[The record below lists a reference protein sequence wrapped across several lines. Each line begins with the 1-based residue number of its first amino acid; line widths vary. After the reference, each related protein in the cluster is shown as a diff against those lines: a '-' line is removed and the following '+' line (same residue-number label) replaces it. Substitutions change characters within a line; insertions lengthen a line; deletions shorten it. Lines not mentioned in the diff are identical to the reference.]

1 MVVVLELAQR
11 PLPEVHPGFLLR
23 LGDLEAPRSSGVVAG
38 SVVAVVDSLLQGVE
52 DTVEGDIDDE
62 EAHTDVALDEVH
74 HRVALQPA
82 TSTNKHT

>member
-1 MVVVLELAQR
+1 MVVLELAQR
-11 PLPEVHPGFLLR
+11 PIPEVHLGFLLR
-23 LGDLEAPRSSGVVAG
+23 QGDLEALRSSGVVVG

>member
-1 MVVVLELAQR
+1 M
-11 PLPEVHPGFLLR
+11 
-23 LGDLEAPRSSGVVAG
+23 VAG

-52 DTVEGDIDDE
+52 DTVEGDIDE

>member
-1 MVVVLELAQR
+1 MVVVLKPAQR
-11 PLPEVHPGFLLR
+11 PIPEVHPGFHLNQ
-23 LGDLEAPRSSGVVAG
+23 GDLEAPWSSGVAAG
-38 SVVAVVDSLLQGVE
+38 SVVAVVDNLLQGVE

-82 TSTNKHT
+82 TSTNEHT

>member
-11 PLPEVHPGFLLR
+11 PIPEVHPGFLLQQ
-23 LGDLEAPRSSGVVAG
+23 GDLEAPQSSGVVAG

>member
-11 PLPEVHPGFLLR
+11 PIPEVHPGFLLR
-23 LGDLEAPRSSGVVAG
+23 QGDLEAPRSSGVVAG

-82 TSTNKHT
+82 KSTNKHT

>member
-11 PLPEVHPGFLLR
+11 PIPEVHPGFLLR
-23 LGDLEAPRSSGVVAG
+23 QGDLEVPRSNWVVAG
-38 SVVAVVDSLLQGVE
+38 SVVAVVDSLLLGVE

>member
-1 MVVVLELAQR
+1 MVVLELAQR
-11 PLPEVHPGFLLR
+11 PIPEVHPGILLR
-23 LGDLEAPRSSGVVAG
+23 QGDLEAQRSSGVEAG

-82 TSTNKHT
+82 KSTNKHT